1 MKKEDLLTRLIK
13 EVIYYELYNKE
24 NLFFENKNIKKVIG
38 KNKFF
43 NFINRSILV
52 PIALN
57 SFAINTGCESPQY
70 VIDKVEQTSPALT
83 SQDSNASNTEN
94 EDITI
99 VNDEGVK
106 IFNIEISEDTIRE
119 IKKLDNDQGLKN
131 KFKKYF
137 RVNKYGEGKLKKAYA
152 KLTIAGKDFYIIK
165 GSINIRTIKKILTRL
180 KVDKQNKIPIIEAIK
195 NTMSKNSATQLAA
208 FVYGNIM
215 VVGSSINYYTFA
227 HEFGHLIHLDE
238 DRVWRE
244 KTYQFLKFFNENGG
258 SKFSD
263 SGIAKEDIP
272 EHLSDVFNYYL
283 TLEGEWLETT
293 YDGKYVLGFD
303 SRMQIKKH
311 RQGKEEADATYDYR
325 KNEGIEYSNAIV
337 RTLVDLLKRHEEQTI
352 MNILRKMIELKKIY
366 KDNHYAQMTHQRE
379 LWAEQNKGR
388 CKNTYSYNLW
398 FLTHVLELPKS
409 NKIKQI
415 AKESPLEGIISIFYS
430 KVYEGNHE
438 IRYETLEKLVNK
450 IKESL
455 K

>member
-1 MKKEDLLTRLIK
+1 MQKNKLLTRLIK
-13 EVIYYELYNKE
+13 EVIYYELSNEE
-24 NLFFENKNIKKVIG
+24 NLFFENKKIKKVIS

-57 SFAINTGCESPQY
+57 SFAINTGCKSPRY
-70 VIDKVEQTSPALT
+70 VIDKVEQTNPELINYN
-83 SQDSNASNTEN
+83 DNISNVEN
-94 EDITI
+94 EEVVI
-99 VNDEGVK
+99 VNDDGIK
-106 IFNIEISEDTIRE
+106 LFNIDISEDTIRE

-180 KVDKQNKIPIIEAIK
+180 KVDKQNKIPIIETIK

-208 FVYGNIM
+208 FVYGNVM

-227 HEFGHLIHLDE
+227 HEFGHLTHLDE
-238 DRVWRE
+238 DREWRE

-263 SGIAKEDIP
+263 SGISKEDIP
-272 EHLSDVFNYYL
+272 EHLKDVFNYYL
-283 TLEGEWLETT
+283 TLEGKWLETT
-293 YDGKYVLGFD
+293 YDGKYVLGRD
-303 SRMQIKKH
+303 SRIKIKKH

-337 RTLVDLLKRHEEQTI
+337 RTLIDLLKNYEEQII
-352 MNILRKMIELKKIY
+352 MNILRKMVELGQTY
-366 KDNHYAQMTHQRE
+366 KDNPYAQMTHQRE
-379 LWAEQNKGR
+379 LWTEQDKGR
-388 CKNTYSYNLW
+388 CKSTYSYNLW

-415 AKESPLEGIISIFYS
+415 AKESPLGEIISIFYS
-430 KVYEGNHE
+430 KVYDGHHE

-450 IKESL
+450 IKEKL